1 MRAFQKAVEIKPDF
15 TDALFNLGM
24 GYKTV
29 GRYREAREK
38 LQEVLQLN
46 PSHSEAKENLRKI
59 EKVSQ

>member
-1 MRAFQKAVEIKPDF
+1 
-15 TDALFNLGM
+15 M